1 MKICVIG
8 TVGVPATYGGFE
20 TLVENLIKKQL
31 AEFYVY
37 CSSKHYSQQ
46 IKEYN
51 GAKLIYISLNAN
63 GVSSIFYDF
72 FSIIHALLVGHRN
85 FLILGVSGAIFFPI
99 IKLFPGARLVTNL
112 DGIEWKREKWR
123 GFAKNFLKLSEYL
136 AVKFSDVVVSDN
148 ASITEYIK
156 KKYKRDSRTI
166 AYGGDHAIISPC
178 SSKKLSNLGEELK
191 YKYALSLC
199 RIEPENNIHTILDA
213 FTRSELPLIFIGN
226 WKSSEYGIKLYEHY
240 KDFENIKLLMPI
252 YCLDTLYIYRSLC
265 AVYLHGHSAGG
276 TNPSLVEMM
285 HFSKPIIA
293 YDCSFNRASM
303 ENRGNYF
310 LTSDDLYTKI
320 DDLDALETGNAL
332 KEIAS
337 TRYTWDHIRTQYINL
352 FKTQRS

>member
-51 GAKLIYISLNAN
+51 GAKLIFISLNAN

-72 FSIIHALLVGHRN
+72 FSITHALLVGHRN

-226 WKSSEYGIKLYEHY
+226 WKKRL
-240 KDFENIKLLMPI
+240 EN
-252 YCLDTLYIYRSLC
+252 
-265 AVYLHGHSAGG
+265 
-276 TNPSLVEMM
+276 
-285 HFSKPIIA
+285 
-293 YDCSFNRASM
+293 
-303 ENRGNYF
+303 
-310 LTSDDLYTKI
+310 
-320 DDLDALETGNAL
+320 
-332 KEIAS
+332 
-337 TRYTWDHIRTQYINL
+337 
-352 FKTQRS
+352 